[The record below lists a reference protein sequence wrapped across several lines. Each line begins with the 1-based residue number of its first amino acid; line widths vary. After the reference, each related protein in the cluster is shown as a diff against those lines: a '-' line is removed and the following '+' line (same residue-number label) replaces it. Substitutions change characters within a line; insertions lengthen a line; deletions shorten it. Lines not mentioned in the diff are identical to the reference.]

1 MDTFALFDDGSTA
14 RILIGFLEPDDVH
27 IPLEPVPINIPD
39 REIKHSAQNGF
50 YSALQ
55 VLKGIG
61 YIKEKYCFSYQFKE
75 KGKSSYALGKSAG
88 LGFCLKFAQEVCFR
102 ESGRKLDFALAATG
116 AITDG
121 TKTAEVGRVGGIRL
135 KLQGAMDC
143 LDRGDKIFYPSENDE
158 EIGLEIKKDASR
170 RGIDLISVST
180 VEQAITKLLE
190 KFPLEEYPIEIMG
203 LGEPVSGLGS
213 YCLGRYVF
221 GWRINAPIK
230 LINKGNLDVEV
241 KGSDSDEEFATD
253 WLHLSL
259 PHKSLPAHDVIDAG
273 IDILPQKRLLFYL
286 RNFYK
291 FFFKKEGRLSLF
303 SYSGKRAL

>member
-27 IPLEPVPINIPD
+27 VPLEPVSINIPD

-75 KGKSSYALGKSAG
+75 KGKSSYAMGKSAG
-88 LGFCLKFAQEVCFR
+88 LGFCLKFAQEVYFM
-102 ESGRKLDFALAATG
+102 ESGRKLDFTLAATG
-116 AITDG
+116 VITDG

-135 KLQGAMDC
+135 KLKGAMDC
-143 LDRGDKIFYPSENDE
+143 LDKGDKVFYPSENDK
-158 EIGLEIKKDASR
+158 EIGPEIKEDAAG

-180 VEQAITKLLE
+180 VEQAVRKLLE

-203 LGEPVSGLGS
+203 MGKPVSGLGQ
-213 YCLGRYVF
+213 YCLGQYVF
-221 GWRINAPIK
+221 
-230 LINKGNLDVEV
+230 E
-241 KGSDSDEEFATD
+241 
-253 WLHLSL
+253 
-259 PHKSLPAHDVIDAG
+259 
-273 IDILPQKRLLFYL
+273 
-286 RNFYK
+286 
-291 FFFKKEGRLSLF
+291 
-303 SYSGKRAL
+303 

>member
-14 RILIGFLEPDDVH
+14 RILIGFLEPEDV
-27 IPLEPVPINIPD
+27 PLKLLPINISD
-39 REIKHSAQNGF
+39 LEIKHSAQNGF

-75 KGKSSYALGKSAG
+75 KGMSSYAMGKSAG

-135 KLQGAMDC
+135 KLQGPMDC
-143 LDRGDKIFYPSENDE
+143 LDKGDKIFYPSENDK
-158 EIGLEIKKDASR
+158 EIGHEIKEDAAR

-180 VEQAITKLLE
+180 VGQAITKLLE
-190 KFPLEEYPIEIMG
+190 KFPLEEYPIEIIG
-203 LGEPVSGLGS
+203 LGEPVSGQGS
-213 YCLGRYVF
+213 YRLGRYVF
-221 GWRINAPIK
+221 GLKIN
-230 LINKGNLDVEV
+230 D
-241 KGSDSDEEFATD
+241 
-253 WLHLSL
+253 
-259 PHKSLPAHDVIDAG
+259 LPA
-273 IDILPQKRLLFYL
+273 K
-286 RNFYK
+286 
-291 FFFKKEGRLSLF
+291 GR
-303 SYSGKRAL
+303 